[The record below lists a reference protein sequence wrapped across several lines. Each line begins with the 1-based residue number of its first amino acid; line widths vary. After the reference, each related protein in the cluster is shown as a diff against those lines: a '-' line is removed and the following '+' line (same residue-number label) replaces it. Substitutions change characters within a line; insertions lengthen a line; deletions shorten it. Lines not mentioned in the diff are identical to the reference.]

1 MLGLLARAYSPQRS
15 LVRVRLH
22 AHVLSVR
29 RGCGVCAQRVAVVV
43 CAGDV
48 FTSPAP
54 DAIVAAIKAV
64 TGSKGCLLIV
74 KSYTGDRL
82 NFGLAAEI
90 ARSEVCSSGGGLTP
104 RHV

>member
-1 MLGLLARAYSPQRS
+1 ML
-15 LVRVRLH
+15 RVRR
-22 AHVLSVR
+22 ACVA
-29 RGCGVCAQRVAVVV
+29 CALNGLRFVVAR
-43 CAGDV
+43 AGDV

-90 ARSEVCSSGGGLTP
+90 ARSEVMLDVLS
-104 RHV
+104 RV